1 MRKSVVLFAI
11 LVTLLFIA
19 AKLDTV
25 QIEMSNTQT
34 SVKEQK
40 PVSDRLVAA
49 KISESSNDLRIEEQ
63 E

>member
-40 PVSDRLVAA
+40 AVSDRLVAA

>member
-40 PVSDRLVAA
+40 AVSDRLVAA
-49 KISESSNDLRIEEQ
+49 KISETSNDLRIEEQ

>member
-25 QIEMSNTQT
+25 QIEMSNAQT

-40 PVSDRLVAA
+40 AVSDRLVAA